1 MDSPHFFLALIA
13 SQIWLA
19 VSVIWPSVIC
29 MLSRISDNWLISRVS
44 SENDIRMAHF
54 DVTLSHWMHCPKQ
67 ILKVKEQWKSEIAML
82 TWSVYHQIL
91 GSTSTWIFFFL
102 EISQLRMSPPMA
114 SLCYIHNW
122 ANSLKCLLQEF
133 SNSPL
138 YPVMIIS
145 YEMFLRSVEE
155 VRNIKFG
162 LIICDEAHRL
172 KNTAIKT
179 ATVSWVP
186 SG

>member
-1 MDSPHFFLALIA
+1 M
-13 SQIWLA
+13 
-19 VSVIWPSVIC
+19 
-29 MLSRISDNWLISRVS
+29 
-44 SENDIRMAHF
+44 
-54 DVTLSHWMHCPKQ
+54 TLSHRMDCPKQ
-67 ILKVKEQWKSEIAML
+67 ILKVKRAMKIRNCDVDL
-82 TWSVYHQIL
+82 ISVPTNFSIDIK
-91 GSTSTWIFFFL
+91 TSTWIFFFL

-122 ANSLKCLLQEF
+122 ANSLKYLLQEF

-155 VRNIKFG
+155 VRNVKFG